1 MQNRQKTGRR
11 GEGLEIQ
18 STPLHDL
25 AGHLVHLLMEVSNG
39 GLCVA
44 PHNHA
49 GCLYHSLMELSGANR
64 QHKTKERRKNKKQR
78 DCSCLLSE
86 RDDGQW
92 EEGAKCRSFGN

>member
-1 MQNRQKTGRR
+1 M
-11 GEGLEIQ
+11 EIK

-44 PHNHA
+44 PHNRA

-64 QHKTKERRKNKKQR
+64 QHNTKQRRKNKKGKQR
-78 DCSCLLSE
+78 DSCLLLE

-92 EEGAKCRSFGN
+92 KKELSAEALEFEH